1 MEPTRHQKAIIETAA
16 EIWQDSPEELA
27 FQHVVLAH
35 LGFPRSKTDAPQFT
49 RTSGT
54 TSLLLQAGKLWT
66 GMSWE
71 DRPLPYGSVPRL
83 MMIAITT
90 RAIQQKTRTIELG
103 RSMSESLRELGL
115 ADTGATHWRRVRHQA
130 ECLSAMNMTLGY
142 VTNGQAE
149 TLSAKPVKKFE
160 AWVHRNAD
168 QLTLIP
174 SEVELSADFYE
185 ALEGASVP
193 LDVRAVRALS
203 KHPMALDVYTWLAHR
218 LCRVR
223 GPAGDRI
230 PWLKLREQFGQEI
243 GDQKEFKKQMKLA
256 LRKAAMV
263 YPTARLDTWGSG
275 ITLLPSPPP
284 VQKTRVVVP
293 LSFRSGTR

>member
-1 MEPTRHQKAIIETAA
+1 MSMEPTRQQKALIETAA

-35 LGFPRSKTDAPQFT
+35 LGFPRSKIEAREFT

-66 GMSWE
+66 GSTWE

-90 RAIQQKTRTIELG
+90 RAIQQKTRIIELG

-130 ECLSAMNMTLGY
+130 ECLSAMHMNLGY
-142 VTNGQAE
+142 VAQGQPT
-149 TLSAKPVKKFE
+149 TLKANPVKKFE
-160 AWVHRNAD
+160 AWVHRNEQ

-223 GPAGDRI
+223 SREGDRI
-230 PWLKLREQFGQEI
+230 PWMKLREQFGQEI
-243 GDQKEFKKQMKLA
+243 ADQKDFKKKMKQA
-256 LRKAAMV
+256 LQKALTV
-263 YPTARLDTWGSG
+263 YPQAKLDTWGSG
-275 ITLLPSPPP
+275 ITLLPSPSP
-284 VQKTRVVVP
+284 VPHERVLVAFP
-293 LSFRSGTR
+293 KRS

>member
-35 LGFPRSKTDAPQFT
+35 LGFPRSKTDVHEFT

-130 ECLSAMNMTLGY
+130 ECLSAMHMTLG
-142 VTNGQAE
+142 
-149 TLSAKPVKKFE
+149 
-160 AWVHRNAD
+160 
-168 QLTLIP
+168 
-174 SEVELSADFYE
+174 
-185 ALEGASVP
+185 
-193 LDVRAVRALS
+193 
-203 KHPMALDVYTWLAHR
+203 
-218 LCRVR
+218 
-223 GPAGDRI
+223 
-230 PWLKLREQFGQEI
+230 
-243 GDQKEFKKQMKLA
+243 
-256 LRKAAMV
+256 
-263 YPTARLDTWGSG
+263 
-275 ITLLPSPPP
+275 
-284 VQKTRVVVP
+284 
-293 LSFRSGTR
+293 